1 MTTDEFSTTQK
12 RALAVVTVI
21 ALLVGVYFLR
31 GFFVLIVVAAVFA
44 YLFTPLYER
53 LQRRL
58 SVGMSATLTL
68 IAALLIVAIP
78 LAGIVF
84 LAIVQISHMVN
95 AVSGWVAQTDMST
108 LGDRTLQLINETADR
123 IPFLDIN
130 VTPDSLRQAIVTVA
144 QRVGEWLLQVLQGA
158 AGSVVAAIAAAIIF
172 LYVFISLLVNREKIR
187 ILIAR
192 LNPLGEEITDLYL
205 AKTGAMVRGTVK
217 GQFVIALCQGVSGAG
232 SIYIAGFHDGFFI
245 FAILLT
251 ALSVIPLGG
260 GIVTI
265 PFGIGM
271 MFFGNIIGG
280 AFVVIFH
287 LVVVTNIDN
296 FLRPILVPK
305 EARLDPALMLLA
317 VFSGI
322 ALWGF
327 WGIVI
332 GPVLMII
339 IVTTISVYLSVYKGV
354 PIARPDDDDD
364 EKPRPPKLFSRLAE
378 RLKRDRT
385 PAPKA
390 TKSTAE

>member
-108 LGDRTLQLINETADR
+108 LGDRSLQLINELFDKV
-123 IPFLDIN
+123 PFLDVN
-130 VTPDSLRQAIVTVA
+130 VTPDSLRQAVVTVA

-158 AGSVVAAIAAAIIF
+158 AGSMVAAIAAAIIF

-187 ILIAR
+187 RLIAQ

-217 GQFVIALCQGVSGAG
+217 GQFVIALCQGVSGAA

-280 AFVVIFH
+280 AFVVVFH

-354 PIARPDDDDD
+354 PITQHDDDDD
-364 EKPRPPKLFSRLAE
+364 EKSRPPKLFSRLAE
-378 RLKRDRT
+378 RLKRDRK
-385 PAPKA
+385 PA
-390 TKSTAE
+390 KSTAG